1 MPHLCRIKIGN
12 MPDKIRFVQL
22 KFNLLKIFILIGL
35 FCFSSLKTEAKERI
49 YIDTSSK
56 KTNEREAILILPGFG
71 SKVHG
76 TKEIANYF
84 FNKQYD
90 VFIPEYLS
98 RNSISNCVENLND
111 FYIKRNL
118 KGYKKIHV
126 FSYIVGSW
134 ALNEW
139 LKKYPEVKIH
149 SIVYDRS
156 PLQERAPYALVQD
169 IPFLIRIISGKIM
182 REFSETPYSPIEK
195 GEINI
200 GILIESE
207 ATKLVYKHKKSVFSL
222 GEVYWEVD
230 SLHQNYDDFEFIWI
244 NHDEMYQNLNQFADE
259 ILFFFANGKFSDKA
273 RREKFLEDPF
283 KIFTK

>member
-1 MPHLCRIKIGN
+1 MKKG
-12 MPDKIRFVQL
+12 
-22 KFNLLKIFILIGL
+22 FIVFLIVL
-35 FCFSSLKTEAKERI
+35 FQFETEAKERI
-49 YIDTSSK
+49 FIDTNSK
-56 KTNEREAILILPGFG
+56 KISEREAILILPGFG

-76 TKEIANYF
+76 TKEVAEYF

-90 VFIPEYLS
+90 VFIPDYLS
-98 RNSISNCVENLND
+98 RNSIASCVENINE

-118 KGYKKIHV
+118 KEYKKIHV

-134 ALNEW
+134 TLNQW
-139 LKKYPEVKIH
+139 LQKYPEVKIH

-156 PLQERAPYALVQD
+156 PLQERAPYALVKD

-195 GEINI
+195 GEIKI

-222 GEVYWEVD
+222 GEVDWEAD
-230 SLHQNYDDFEFIWI
+230 SLNQKFDDVQYIWM
-244 NHDEMYQNLNQFADE
+244 NHDELYQNLND
-259 ILFFFANGKFSDKA
+259 FANEIIYFFREGEFSDSV
-273 RREKFLEDPF
+273 RRTKYSEDPF
-283 KIFTK
+283 KEFIK